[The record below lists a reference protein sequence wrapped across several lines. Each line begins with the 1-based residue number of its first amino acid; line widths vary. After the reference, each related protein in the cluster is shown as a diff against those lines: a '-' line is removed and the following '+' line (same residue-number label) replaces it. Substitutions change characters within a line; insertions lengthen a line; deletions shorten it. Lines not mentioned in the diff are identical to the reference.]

1 MRALKASIWSGYLDF
16 FGLNCYNRVDN
27 SVDKDRKEYTALD
40 TKNNAC
46 LCDCGKAHVAPVDA
60 VVAER
65 GAIARLPELLARY
78 GAKKP
83 FILADENTFHAAGAR
98 VCVALAAADISC
110 GRYVF
115 PAEGLEPDEHAV
127 GAAVMHFDD
136 SCDLILGIGSGVIND
151 IGKILSRTT
160 SRPYIIVGTA
170 PSMDGYASAT
180 SSMAM
185 DGLKISLPSRCANVI
200 VGDTDVLKDA
210 PMRLLRSGLG
220 DMLAKYVSI
229 AEWRIAHL
237 ITGEYYCEYVAQLVR
252 DALRRCTD
260 NAEGLLRR
268 DEKAV
273 KAVFDG
279 LVIGGEAMAYA
290 GVSRPASGVEH
301 YFSHVWDMRALEF
314 GTPSELHGIQCA
326 TGTLMAVK
334 LYERLKT
341 LKPCEKKAREYV
353 AAFDYA
359 AWAEQLRG
367 FLGKSAETM
376 IALEQK
382 EGKYDKRTHAAR
394 FQKISDNWDSILTIL
409 DEELP
414 PSAEL
419 EALMKMI
426 GLPTDYRDLGVD
438 RACAQMTF
446 CATKDIRDKYV
457 LSRLAWDLGVLDE
470 LCETI

>member
-1 MRALKASIWSGYLDF
+1 MNPQRCS
-16 FGLNCYNRVDN
+16 
-27 SVDKDRKEYTALD
+27 
-40 TKNNAC
+40 
-46 LCDCGKAHVAPVDA
+46 CGKAHVAPVDA

-65 GAIARLPELLARY
+65 GAIVRLPELLARY

-83 FILADENTFHAAGAR
+83 FILADKNTFCAAGR
-98 VCVALAAADISC
+98 SVCDTLKAADISFS
-110 GRYVF
+110 RYVF
-115 PAEGLEPDEHAV
+115 PTDVLEPDEHAV
-127 GAAVMHFDD
+127 GSAVMHFDD
-136 SCDLILGIGSGVIND
+136 SCDLILGVGSGVIND

-200 VGDTDVLKDA
+200 VGDTTVLKDA
-210 PMRLLRSGLG
+210 PMRLLRAGLG

-252 DALRRCTD
+252 DALKRCTD
-260 NAEGLLRR
+260 NADGLLRR

-314 GTPSELHGIQCA
+314 GTTAELHGIQCA

-334 LYERLKT
+334 LYEQLKT
-341 LKPCEKKAREYV
+341 IKPDRTKASAYV
-353 AAFDYA
+353 KSFDYKD
-359 AWAEQLRG
+359 WAEQLRG

-376 IALEQK
+376 IALETK

-394 FQKISDNWDSILTIL
+394 FQKIRDNWNAILTIL
-409 DEELP
+409 EEELP

-426 GLPTDYRDLGVD
+426 GLPTDYRDLGID
-438 RACAQMTF
+438 CECAKMTF

-457 LSRLAWDLGVLDE
+457 LSRLAWDLGVLDD
-470 LCETI
+470 LSETLLV